1 MTAAGSTT
9 PQTFGPYDV
18 EYLLGRG
25 AMGAVYAAR
34 DRRIGRR
41 VALKTIQIP
50 VGQFEDA
57 TSMKEY
63 FLRLQREA
71 EVSGSLL
78 HPNIVTLYE
87 VGYENERVSWLAME
101 LIEAETLQQMMK
113 SLRPGT

>member
-1 MTAAGSTT
+1 MTLADVTT
-9 PQTFGPYDV
+9 PESLGHYDV

-50 VGQFEDA
+50 PGQFEDA
-57 TSMKEY
+57 TAMKEY
-63 FLRLQREA
+63 FVRLQREA

-87 VGYENERVSWLAME
+87 VGYENEKVSWLAME
-101 LIEAETLQQMMK
+101 LVEAETLQQMMK
-113 SLRPGT
+113 R